1 MGGRP
6 SCQSAETKSWSR
18 RTALFSA
25 SAFSSDSTTDTL
37 VQAPSSASV
46 PPAGILSAPG
56 FCPAPC
62 TPFSGS
68 TLPQY
73 SSTVGTPGWA
83 MRISVIPLPSSCRS
97 AWMK

>member
-1 MGGRP
+1 MLL
-6 SCQSAETKSWSR
+6 SQVWAA
-18 RTALFSA
+18 ALLPKCGNKIVVTQDSSFSA

-46 PPAGILSAPG
+46 PPAGILSA
-56 FCPAPC
+56 
-62 TPFSGS
+62 SH
-68 TLPQY
+68 

>member
-46 PPAGILSAPG
+46 PPAGILSA
-56 FCPAPC
+56 
-62 TPFSGS
+62 SH
-68 TLPQY
+68 
-73 SSTVGTPGWA
+73 SSAVGTPGWA